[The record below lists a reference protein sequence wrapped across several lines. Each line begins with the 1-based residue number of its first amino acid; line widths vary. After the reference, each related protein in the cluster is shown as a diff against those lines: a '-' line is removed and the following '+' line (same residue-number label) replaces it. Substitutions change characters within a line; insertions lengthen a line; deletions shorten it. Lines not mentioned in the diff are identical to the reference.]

1 VIKMVTDRD
10 IRAAVYEKLVTDPL
24 IDADDIV
31 VEVSDGVVSLTGT
44 VPSQAQCSAAA
55 AAAGQVDG
63 LTRLDNLLAIALPGD
78 GFGDNEAL
86 AQSANRALAAN
97 SAVPYGVRASAREGD
112 VFLTGTVSRSAQ
124 RVAAEDT
131 VAAVAGVLSITNEIE
146 VQGEA

>member
-1 VIKMVTDRD
+1 MVTDRD

-44 VPSQAQCSAAA
+44 APSQAQRSAAA
-55 AAAGQVDG
+55 AAARQVDG
-63 LTRLDNLLAIALPGD
+63 VTRVDNLLAIAQPGE

-97 SAVPYGVRASAREGD
+97 SAVPYGVRASAHEGD

>member
-44 VPSQAQCSAAA
+44 APSQAQLSAAA
-55 AAAGQVDG
+55 AAARQVDG
-63 LTRLDNLLAIALPGD
+63 VTRVDNLLAIALPGD

-97 SAVPYGVRASAREGD
+97 SAVPYGVRASAHEGD
-112 VFLTGTVSRSAQ
+112 VYLTGTVSRSAQ

>member
-97 SAVPYGVRASAREGD
+97 NAVPYGVRASAHEGD